1 MLYANG
7 CSFVWGDELEG
18 CYDDPPT
25 HQHLTFVSHIAK
37 KLDIPLVNNATCGA
51 SNHKIFRDTM
61 LWLSSEKSEKCTHV
75 IILMSAWGRNELPYD
90 ILPEEELQYSVPIYD
105 SIIQYSNLRIENIGY
120 LEKDHKN
127 ILEAYL
133 QFQRQTNNRE
143 FISQQLSYMI
153 AIDQICKSRGI
164 KLIMGSFH
172 IKNWRDLINVARKK
186 RKGGTIKQW
195 VDLVGGM
202 LAKLP
207 KNSRIGLGV
216 GEDMYD
222 FCSKRDALRP
232 HGHPDEK
239 GHALYADYLLENF
252 GFE

>member
-25 HQHLTFVSHIAK
+25 HHHLTFVSHIAK
-37 KLDIPLVNNATCGA
+37 KLGIPYANQGSCGS

-75 IILMSAWGRNELPYD
+75 IVLMSAWRRNELPYD
-90 ILPEEELQYSVPIYD
+90 ILPEEELQYHVPIYN
-105 SIIQYSNLRIENIGY
+105 SIIQYSELRIEKIGY
-120 LEKDHKN
+120 LDKDHKN
-127 ILEAYL
+127 ILDAYL
-133 QFQRQTNNRE
+133 QFQKKTKYRE

-172 IKNWRDLINVARKK
+172 GRNWKDIISAVKDK
-186 RKGGTIKQW
+186 RKGGTIKDW
-195 VDLVGGM
+195 VDLIGAM
-202 LAKLP
+202 LKTLP
-207 KNSRIGLGV
+207 ESSRIGLGV
-216 GEDMYD
+216 GEDMYS
-222 FCSKRDALRP
+222 FCNKIDAIKP
-232 HGHPDEK
+232 KGHPDEK
-239 GHALYADYLLENF
+239 GHTLYADYLLENF